1 MLRRKGFWWGA
12 GSAAALVLGAA
23 AWVSLLCDEEEGEA
37 AFWRDRAFDRGLR
50 CS

>member
-1 MLRRKGFWWGA
+1 MLRRKVFWWGA

-23 AWVSLLCDEEEGEA
+23 GWVSLLCDEEEWEA
-37 AFWRDRAFDRGLR
+37 AFWLDRAFDRGLR